1 MLFTFRCLTSC
12 AECCVFALK
21 NAQLLGKLKSA
32 CRYVKS
38 RSDPQLQGQIATLSS
53 LKNCEPEL
61 YQESHNESLRI
72 DPCGL
77 IAWSYFNDTYQVG
90 VSSTQ
95 AAYNSA
101 QKRSGLPQGPCLT

>member
-1 MLFTFRCLTSC
+1 MTPLTFRCLTSC
-12 AECCVFALK
+12 AKSCVFALK
-21 NAQLLGKLKSA
+21 TACFSGKLQSAA

-61 YQESHNESLRI
+61 YQDSHQSVRI

-77 IAWSYFNDTYQVG
+77 IAWSFFNDTYQVG
-90 VSSTQ
+90 FIALNLHATTI
-95 AAYNSA
+95 
-101 QKRSGLPQGPCLT
+101 KTPLGCPRGLA